1 MHAESDQESLILSSE
16 WNLIG
21 DNGTHTI
28 WKKRIKLEY
37 AVLIEEED
45 KWIKRI
51 MGKFIKT
58 VYEKR
63 SFMKPL

>member
-1 MHAESDQESLILSSE
+1 MQYER
-16 WNLIG
+16 
-21 DNGTHTI
+21 
-28 WKKRIKLEY
+28 KKIKLEY

>member
-1 MHAESDQESLILSSE
+1 MEHMQYER
-16 WNLIG
+16 
-21 DNGTHTI
+21 
-28 WKKRIKLEY
+28 KKIKLDY
-37 AVLIEEED
+37 AMLIEEED